1 MGLNNITCRIGI
13 SAIGNRMAAKAK
25 EYRYELEVRLMG
37 AYCDLLAE
45 TDVTPV
51 KKRALTKQMDNLD
64 KVWDKLQKCHAEYC
78 RQGCI
83 KFTFFVPG
91 GGENIRVLSDLG
103 KNIRVL
109 RQISL
114 FFPFFS

>member
-91 GGENIRVLSDLG
+91 GGGEY
-103 KNIRVL
+103 
-109 RQISL
+109 
-114 FFPFFS
+114 

>member
-51 KKRALTKQMDNLD
+51 KKRALTKQMDNLER
-64 KVWDKLQKCHAEYC
+64 CGISC
-78 RQGCI
+78 RSVMQNTAGRG
-83 KFTFFVPG
+83 V
-91 GGENIRVLSDLG
+91 
-103 KNIRVL
+103 
-109 RQISL
+109 
-114 FFPFFS
+114 